1 MSHPRSLRPMPS
13 PFPSKT
19 VRTVLHASLA
29 TLVPLLSG
37 CAVTNV
43 TAPESAL
50 PAVATGNWQFSSS
63 AAPAAHLSSLAGELS
78 GKADALSGILHA
90 GAASSCLKPGA
101 AIEVSGSAT
110 AKGAVT
116 LTGPVAGGTLAITGT
131 LAADGKSLTNA
142 TYNVTGGTC
151 AFAKPATAT
160 AQAYTPINGTYAGTF
175 SDADGPVINV
185 TAQLQQSDLSD
196 TTGNFTLNGNGSF
209 GRNPCFTSPVQVS
222 NTQVTGGSFT
232 MTYADNTTGNS
243 VTASGTFSPD
253 ATALTVT
260 SWQLTGACGPD
271 NGVPSTMTKQ

>member
-1 MSHPRSLRPMPS
+1 MSHPRSLRPIS
-13 PFPSKT
+13 SHFRSKT
-19 VRTVLHASLA
+19 GRTLLNTSLA
-29 TLVPLLSG
+29 TLLPLLSG

-43 TAPESAL
+43 TTPGMAL
-50 PAVATGNWQFSSS
+50 PAVATGNWQFNSS

-78 GKADALSGILHA
+78 GNADALSGILHS
-90 GAASSCLKPGA
+90 GTASSCLKPGA

-110 AKGAVT
+110 AKGAVS

-151 AFAKPATAT
+151 ASARPAFAT
-160 AQAYTPINGTYAGTF
+160 AQAFTPINGTYTGTF
-175 SDADGPVINV
+175 SDQDGPVITV
-185 TAQLQQSDLSD
+185 TAHLQQSNLAD
-196 TTGNFTLNGNGSF
+196 TTGNFTLNGTGSF
-209 GRNPCFTSPVQVS
+209 GQNPCFTSPVQVS

-232 MTYADNTTGNS
+232 MTYADSTTGNT

-260 SWQLTGACGPD
+260 SWQLTGSCGPD
-271 NGVPSTMTKQ
+271 TGVPSIMTKQ